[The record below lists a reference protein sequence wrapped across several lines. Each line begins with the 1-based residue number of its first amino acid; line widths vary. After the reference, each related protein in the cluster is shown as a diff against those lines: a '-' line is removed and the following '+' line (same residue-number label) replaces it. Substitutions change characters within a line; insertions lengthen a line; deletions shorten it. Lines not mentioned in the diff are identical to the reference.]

1 MGAGPAIR
9 VKVKLSLEPDGP
21 TMLYAAAFMS
31 PGRGQSI
38 IPKTDAGDRIGR
50 VGELER
56 FESFTIEGEC
66 WDALGNYHDV
76 RERFDLRAYIAD
88 FKSGTW
94 ARLPKRSRP
103 GEIR

>member
-38 IPKTDAGDRIGR
+38 TGFSDATGAGLDGCTA
-50 VGELER
+50 VAALDFG
-56 FESFTIEGEC
+56 S
-66 WDALGNYHDV
+66 WDAIMKGDTLCGSCEHHPHSSLAH
-76 RERFDLRAYIAD
+76 FAA
-88 FKSGTW
+88 
-94 ARLPKRSRP
+94 
-103 GEIR
+103 